1 MQTFCFR
8 KTFGAELEAEERTAF
23 TLWAPSS
30 DEVFLEIEGMP
41 AQKMNSDGQ
50 GHFSLTA
57 ACGAGAR
64 YSFRVSGGQLVPDPA
79 SRSQPDGVLGPSVVT
94 NPESYHWQCPQW
106 QGRPWNEAVIY
117 ELHAGLLGGYHGIV
131 QQLDEQAA
139 LGITAIELMPI
150 NSFGGTRNWG
160 YDGVLP
166 YAPAAPYGSP
176 DKLKS
181 LIDAAHARGLMMF
194 LDVVYNHF
202 GPEGNFLPVYAEA
215 FFDHEKN
222 STWGTGI
229 AFDKPEVANFFIENV
244 LYWLMEYR
252 FDGVRIDAAS
262 AISDHTWFGALRE
275 RVEATIE
282 PGRHVHLILENE
294 NNDAGLLRDGFTA
307 QWNDD
312 GHNALHV
319 LLTGEHEGYYKMFAK
334 DPTQDLARVLA
345 EGFVYQGQ
353 FNPYSGKNRGMA
365 SGDLSATKFI
375 LFLQNHDQTGNRALG
390 ERLLSLAKPEAVKA
404 AYALLLL
411 SPMIPMIFMGE
422 EWGCLTPFYFFC
434 DFHGELAEQVRKGR
448 RKEFSQFPA
457 FQDEKN
463 RKRIPDPNALETF
476 EASRPERTARETENG
491 KAWLALTQQLL
502 ALRREWIIPYLHDV
516 LSARVHVLGHG
527 ALCARWSLDNR
538 KILTL
543 FINLSEK
550 QYEISEKNHL
560 LYESSENRP
569 ARLLPAFS
577 LVACVEDVP

>member
-1 MQTFCFR
+1 MQTFRFR

-30 DEVFLEIEGMP
+30 EEVFLEIEGKP
-41 AQKMNSDGQ
+41 AQRMNSDGQ
-50 GHFSLTA
+50 GLFSLKAT
-57 ACGAGAR
+57 CGAGTR
-64 YSFRVSGGQLVPDPA
+64 YRFRVSGDQSVPDPA
-79 SRSQPDGVLGPSVVT
+79 SCSQPDGVLGVSVVT
-94 NPESYHWQCPQW
+94 DPEAYQWQCPEW
-106 QGRPWNEAVIY
+106 QGRPWNEAMIY
-117 ELHAGLLGGYHGIV
+117 ELHAGLLGGYNGIE
-131 QQLDEQAA
+131 QLLDELAA
-139 LGITAIELMPI
+139 LGITAIEIMPL

-176 DKLKS
+176 DELKS
-181 LIDAAHARGLMMF
+181 LIDAAHVRGIMVF

-202 GPEGNFLPVYAEA
+202 GPEGNFLPVYAAA
-215 FFDHEKN
+215 FFDHAKN

-262 AISDHTWFGALRE
+262 AISDHAWFGALRE
-275 RVEATIE
+275 RVERTVE

-319 LLTGEHEGYYKMFAK
+319 LLTGERDGYYKMFAK
-334 DPTQDLARVLA
+334 DPTQDLAWVLA

-353 FNPYSGKNRGMA
+353 LNPYSGKNRGMA

-375 LFLQNHDQTGNRALG
+375 LFFQNHDQTGNRALG
-390 ERLLSLAKPEAVKA
+390 ERLLALAKPEAVKA
-404 AYALLLL
+404 AYALLFL

-422 EWGCLTPFYFFC
+422 EWGSLTPFYFFC
-434 DFHGELAEQVRKGR
+434 DFHGELAEQIREGR
-448 RKEFSQFPA
+448 RKEFAQFPA

-463 RKRIPDPNALETF
+463 RERIPDPNALATF
-476 EASRPERTARETENG
+476 EASRPERAARETERG
-491 KAWLALTQQLL
+491 RAWLALTRQLL

-516 LSARVHVLGHG
+516 QSAGVHVLGTG
-527 ALCARWSLDNR
+527 ALHARWRLDNK
-538 KILTL
+538 KILIL
-543 FINLSEK
+543 FINLSETK
-550 QYEISEKNHL
+550 YEIPETYHL
-560 LYESSENRP
+560 IYESSENR
-569 ARLLPAFS
+569 RVGLLPAFS
-577 LVACVEDVP
+577 LVACVEDVA